1 MSRGAEHMT
10 GAWKQK
16 VVIKAARTAPYE
28 TYIQPPLQKTI
39 SLAPQGLGP
48 VPHYVPQP

>member
-10 GAWKQK
+10 GAWKQTD
-16 VVIKAARTAPYE
+16 VIKGARTAPYE
-28 TYIQPPLQKTI
+28 TYTQPPLQKTI

-48 VPHYVPQP
+48 VPRCVPQP